1 MNVFAHLIKISYT
14 MYLVTADCLE
24 FRRLTKH
31 IFSPF
36 CSCPTPNCDGKG
48 HVSGQYATHRR

>member
-1 MNVFAHLIKISYT
+1 MNIFVYLIKISDICS
-14 MYLVTADCLE
+14 TADCLE
-24 FRRLTKH
+24 FGQLTKV
-31 IFSPF
+31 IFFPF

>member
-1 MNVFAHLIKISYT
+1 MNVFAHLIKISDT
-14 MYLVTADCLE
+14 MYL
-24 FRRLTKH
+24 